1 MFDALVVTFTV
12 KDNGI
17 VLIQEGSHLEPILLM
32 WQACLPLT
40 KNSMVI
46 RLFTR
51 DKTLQEQV
59 PEERDYYPH
68 WGPTPWK
75 DIAIMV
81 SDKKTDKR
89 NTTTVLFMGI
99 HVFIWAFFMSLPLF
113 VVMNPVFWFAL
124 RLVFTSDGVGV
135 GVVVGVVKALMT

>member
-1 MFDALVVTFTV
+1 
-12 KDNGI
+12 
-17 VLIQEGSHLEPILLM
+17 
-32 WQACLPLT
+32 
-40 KNSMVI
+40 MVI

-99 HVFIWAFFMSLPLF
+99 HVFI
-113 VVMNPVFWFAL
+113 
-124 RLVFTSDGVGV
+124 
-135 GVVVGVVKALMT
+135 